1 MKSRFGNSKKDKNM
15 KKRLIIPLTIILA
28 CMAFASCGSKLCYC
42 YEGNRE
48 AELYVSED
56 VACNAYSTDRRG
68 CVESYERMTNRMGGI
83 GDEYKK
89 AKAQE

>member
-1 MKSRFGNSKKDKNM
+1 METLIRQDM
-15 KKRLIIPLTIILA
+15 KKRLIFPVTLVLA
-28 CMAFASCGSKLCYC
+28 CIAFASCGSKLCYC
-42 YEGNRE
+42 YEGNHE

-68 CVESYERMTNRMGGI
+68 CVESYERMNPSDI

-89 AKAQE
+89 TKAQE

>member
-1 MKSRFGNSKKDKNM
+1 M
-15 KKRLIIPLTIILA
+15 KKRLIIPFVLMLA

-68 CVESYERMTNRMGGI
+68 CVESYERMNPNDI